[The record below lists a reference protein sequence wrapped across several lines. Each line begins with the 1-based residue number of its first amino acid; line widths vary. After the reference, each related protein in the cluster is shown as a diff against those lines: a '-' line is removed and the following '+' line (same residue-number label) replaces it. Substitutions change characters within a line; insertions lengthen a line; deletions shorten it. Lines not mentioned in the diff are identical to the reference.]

1 MILAFCGCCL
11 IIFIYFYVL
20 MGFLIPIPNIGILS
34 QRLNYPNTGLKPK
47 AYLCLNFLAAS
58 VLGC

>member
-20 MGFLIPIPNIGILS
+20 MGFLIPNIGILS
-34 QRLNYPNTGLKPK
+34 QRLICFKLPG
-47 AYLCLNFLAAS
+47 
-58 VLGC
+58 G